1 MPIVQVTYTSPIQ
14 LMKSTSEYKSS
25 SLLESNN
32 FYDKIQIQIQALN
45 RIIEYSTIYVFK
57 LCIGI
62 SFGKSNLFKRYDGI
76 NYGKSQVFTF
86 SVRINYGKS
95 NGLKFSVGIN

>member
-1 MPIVQVTYTSPIQ
+1 MPMVQVTYTSPIQ

-32 FYDKIQIQIQALN
+32 DKIQIQIQALN

-86 SVRINYGKS
+86 SVGINYGKS

>member
-1 MPIVQVTYTSPIQ
+1 MPMVQVTYTSPIQ

-32 FYDKIQIQIQALN
+32 DKIQIQIQALN

-76 NYGKSQVFTF
+76 NYGKIQVFTF
-86 SVRINYGKS
+86 SVGINYGKS